1 MTDYDKLIGAVA
13 KYGSS
18 ISTQFF
24 GIAATPVEALLRIG
38 LNNLVENR
46 YGIIKAMLFDKDG
59 KIISP
64 EDFWATL
71 EDIAKKHPIEAM
83 GLKFNEKDLQEIKKL
98 M

>member
-1 MTDYDKLIGAVA
+1 
-13 KYGSS
+13 
-18 ISTQFF
+18 
-24 GIAATPVEALLRIG
+24 
-38 LNNLVENR
+38 
-46 YGIIKAMLFDKDG
+46 MLFDKDG